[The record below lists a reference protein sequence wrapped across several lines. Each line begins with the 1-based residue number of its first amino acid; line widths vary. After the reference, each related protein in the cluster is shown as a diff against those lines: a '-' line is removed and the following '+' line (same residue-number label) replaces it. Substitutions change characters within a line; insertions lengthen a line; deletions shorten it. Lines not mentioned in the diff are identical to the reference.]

1 MVSSPNPA
9 RAPQGSRGPSPREV
23 GTVPWVALSQILIGT
38 ALLVLFGVMLHRTQ
52 EQSQQLRRL
61 EQRLQTL
68 ENMRS
73 LERASALEAQLRK
86 LLARL
91 QVVEGGYQQLT
102 DRLEALRALA
112 EQQEQL
118 PRNAAPLV
126 LPAAPLSRE
135 RPTSL
140 RAPRPERGAEA
151 PTPGML
157 RPPAEVTP

>member
-1 MVSSPNPA
+1 M
-9 RAPQGSRGPSPREV
+9 
-23 GTVPWVALSQILIGT
+23 PWVALSQILIGT

-52 EQSQQLRRL
+52 EQSHQLRRL

-68 ENMRS
+68 ENIRS

-86 LLARL
+86 LLDRL

-118 PRNAAPLV
+118 PRNATPLV
-126 LPAAPLSRE
+126 LPAAPPPRE
-135 RPTSL
+135 RPTTS
-140 RAPRPERGAEA
+140 RPPSPERGAEA
-151 PTPGML
+151 PPQGML
-157 RPPAEVTP
+157 RPPPDVTP